1 MRRGG
6 TDAESPLVVG
16 DDAVAEF
23 DAPPASAGEVVAG
36 SGQAWWI
43 LGLGLGLVALAVIGL
58 VLRPASTPGTVDL
71 PPVPDADATA
81 GSADPA
87 VDDRDGP
94 DAAGEPGGTARLEPG
109 PRQTVTVWSL
119 PDGVFTWWP
128 LGSHIVFVSM
138 GTALV
143 EPRVYAHDKV
153 SGRAVWTATIA
164 AGTEVVV
171 ADPES
176 DDSVRFVVP
185 GEVPSGAD
193 SDADPSAGTP
203 ASQPLVLSVDDGS
216 IIQAP
221 R

>member
-23 DAPPASAGEVVAG
+23 DAPPTSGGDVVEA

-43 LGLGLGLVALAVIGL
+43 VGLGLGLVALAVIGL
-58 VLRPASTPGTVDL
+58 ALRPASTPGTVEL
-71 PPVPDADATA
+71 PLVPSADATA
-81 GSADPA
+81 VSAASA
-87 VDDRDGP
+87 VDDREGR
-94 DAAGEPGGTARLEPG
+94 AAADEPEGTARLAAG

-119 PDGVFTWWP
+119 PEGVFTWWP
-128 LGSHIVFVSM
+128 LGSHVVFVSA

-143 EPRVYAHDKV
+143 EPRVYAHDKL
-153 SGRAVWTATIA
+153 SGRAVWAATVA

-171 ADPES
+171 TDPAS
-176 DDSVRFVVP
+176 DDSVRFVAP
-185 GEVPSGAD
+185 GEAQP
-193 SDADPSAGTP
+193 DADPGARAPAGTGDGH
-203 ASQPLVLSVDDGS
+203 PLVLSVDDGS
-216 IIQAP
+216 VLQAP

>member
-23 DAPPASAGEVVAG
+23 DAPPTSGGQGTGA

-58 VLRPASTPGTVDL
+58 ALRPASTPGTVDL
-71 PPVPDADATA
+71 PPAAGPDATVDI
-81 GSADPA
+81 ADPA
-87 VDDRDGP
+87 VDDREGP
-94 DAAGEPGGTARLEPG
+94 DAADEPGGTARLEAG

-128 LGSHIVFVSM
+128 LGSHVVFVSM
-138 GTALV
+138 GTGVV

-153 SGRAVWTATIA
+153 SGRAVWTATVA
-164 AGTEVVV
+164 AGTEVLIT
-171 ADPES
+171 DPAS

-185 GEVPSGAD
+185 GEVQAGAEPGA
-193 SDADPSAGTP
+193 SSSAGTP
-203 ASQPLVLSVDDGS
+203 ASQALVLSVDDGS
-216 IIQAP
+216 VLPAP

>member
-6 TDAESPLVVG
+6 IDAESPLVVG
-16 DDAVAEF
+16 DDAAGF
-23 DAPPASAGEVVAG
+23 DAPPTSGGEVVAG
-36 SGQAWWI
+36 TGQAWWI

-58 VLRPASTPGTVDL
+58 ALRPASTPGTLDL
-71 PPVPDADATA
+71 PPAAGADATVA
-81 GSADPA
+81 SSDPA
-87 VDDRDGP
+87 VDDRERPSEADE
-94 DAAGEPGGTARLEPG
+94 AGGTARLEPG

-128 LGSHIVFVSM
+128 LGSHVVFVSM
-138 GTALV
+138 GTDAV

-153 SGRAVWTATIA
+153 SGRAVWTATVA

-171 ADPES
+171 TDPQS

-185 GEVPSGAD
+185 GEVRSGAGA
-193 SDADPSAGTP
+193 DASSSAGTP
-203 ASQPLVLSVDDGS
+203 ASQPLVLSVDDGAVLP
-216 IIQAP
+216 AP